1 LDPGSTKH
9 AGAQHRV
16 NPRILIAAAD
26 DDLRAGLCGLLASHP
41 HEATAAVPLVLL
53 TLLARKPSVRVLILA
68 GASAETTLELLA
80 AARTRRPDVAVL
92 VLCAR
97 PTLEAATEAMRRG
110 AEDVLPI
117 PCAPDVLRNEVV
129 RLLEVAG
136 ARDSLDALQALADS
150 QGFDGILSRSAAMR
164 PVFERARAASRSD
177 TPVLIVGETGT
188 GKELVARA
196 IHANG
201 RRAAR
206 PFVPVNCAALPKD
219 LFESELFGH
228 RRGAFSGAQAD
239 YPGLFVSAHGGTLFL
254 DEIGELPPEAQPK
267 LLRVL
272 QDGEVRPVGGL
283 ESRRVDTRIIA
294 ASNRTLSAM
303 ADGVMRQ
310 DLFFRLSVLVIDI
323 PPLRA
328 RMDDLPLL
336 VQGVIRRLRGRGVRI
351 DGVDPPALDLLAL
364 HDFPGNVR
372 ELENLVEGVAVTL
385 VGRHATIGADDVRS
399 YLRRR
404 GGSGTPRGPDESN
417 VLPLRLDELE
427 AWAIGEAMRR
437 TNGNKRQ
444 AAQLLGISRDT
455 LYRKLGEAEHAPGM
469 PDSRTLSPNR

>member
-41 HEATAAVPLVLL
+41 HEATAAVPLDLL

-117 PCAPDVLRNEVV
+117 PCAPDVLRNDVV

-351 DGVDPPALDLLAL
+351 DGVDPQALDLLAL